1 MSAHANKGYFH
12 GQRKESCATSSHA
25 SSVPTKV
32 EKFLS
37 MCCIRSLKC
46 NTKSVDPK
54 RPTVS
59 GNRQTRA
66 DGRHFQGPAKS
77 WLFVGFPYPH
87 RPTHI
92 EAGSHRLNALGVED
106 GRCLRVRLAGEA
118 RDTKY
123 TFLLVRVLACFC
135 GAVLVWAL
143 R

>member
-1 MSAHANKGYFH
+1 MLTQNCR
-12 GQRKESCATSSHA
+12 Q
-25 SSVPTKV
+25 
-32 EKFLS
+32 
-37 MCCIRSLKC
+37 SLETGK
-46 NTKSVDPK
+46 PE
-54 RPTVS
+54 
-59 GNRQTRA
+59 QT
-66 DGRHFQGPAKS
+66 GVIFKGPAKS

-92 EAGSHRLNALGVED
+92 EAGSHRLNALGVKD